1 MAGGIRQAGAATP
14 EVVDASDAPGNAGPI
29 LRVRDLQFRFPAA
42 PDRPV
47 IDSLDFEVEP
57 GQFVS
62 IVGQSGT
69 GKTTLLRILAGLVKP
84 DAGTV
89 TFEAKAVAGVVP
101 PGVAVVFQDYS
112 RSLFPW
118 LSVSGNVEMPLRV
131 LGCNKAERQRRI
143 AESLGAVN
151 LGEFATSYPWQLSGG
166 MQQRVAIARAIAC
179 EPRLLLMDEPFASLD
194 AMTRANLEDL
204 LLSVHERFGI
214 TTLFVTHDIDESV
227 YLSDRVLVLSPRP
240 ARVIA
245 DWGIPLSR
253 PRDQVATRQDPEF
266 VERRSAIA
274 ALIRDPGLAPVR

>member
-1 MAGGIRQAGAATP
+1 M
-14 EVVDASDAPGNAGPI
+14 
-29 LRVRDLQFRFPAA
+29 
-42 PDRPV
+42 
-47 IDSLDFEVEP
+47 IDSLSFDVEP
-57 GQFVS
+57 RQFVS

-84 DAGTV
+84 DDGSVTFESSAVAGTV
-89 TFEAKAVAGVVP
+89 PRGI
-101 PGVAVVFQDYS
+101 AVVFQDYS

-118 LSVSGNVEMPLRV
+118 LSVSSNIEMPLRV
-131 LGCNKAERQRRI
+131 LGCSKGERQHRI
-143 AESLGAVN
+143 DESLGAVN
-151 LGEFATSYPWQLSGG
+151 LGDFAASYPWQLSGG

-179 EPRLLLMDEPFASLD
+179 EPHLLLMDEPFASLD

-240 ARVIA
+240 AHVIA
-245 DWGIPLSR
+245 DWDVRLDR
-253 PRDQVATRQDPEF
+253 PRDQVATRQHPWF

-274 ALIRDPGLAPVR
+274 ALIRDPSSATGDGK